1 MKIEM
6 KFKIVLFIVLAAIM
20 GCATTGSKELVGSWE
35 IIEFRLIGMG
45 GDPVSTEKIL
55 RDAGAVWDMKFSG
68 NGDFSQNFN
77 MRQRDMTM
85 ETEEG
90 NWTAFNDSLKIEIR
104 SDVVATNLN
113 YTYKINEDTLVL
125 SLRNPETDSK
135 IITRFRK
142 K

>member
-1 MKIEM
+1 MNI
-6 KFKIVLFIVLAAIM
+6 KIVLIIALVGLM
-20 GCATTGSKELVGSWE
+20 SCATTGNKELVGSWE

-55 RDAGAVWDMKFSG
+55 RDAGAVWEMEFSK
-68 NGDFSQNFN
+68 NGDFKQDFN
-77 MRQRDMTM
+77 MRKQDMTM

-90 NWTAFNDSLKIEIR
+90 TWTAFNDSLQIEIR
-104 SDVVATNLN
+104 SDIVASNLN
-113 YTYKINEDTLVL
+113 YTYEINEDTLVL
-125 SLRNPETDSK
+125 SLRNPDTDAK

>member
-1 MKIEM
+1 M
-6 KFKIVLFIVLAAIM
+6 AALM

-35 IIEFRLIGMG
+35 IIEFRLIGIG

-55 RDAGAVWDMKFSG
+55 RDAGAVWDMKFSK
-68 NGDFSQNFN
+68 NGEFRQDFN

-90 NWTAFNDSLKIEIR
+90 TWTVVDDSLKIEIQ
-104 SDVVATNLN
+104 SDIVATNLN
-113 YTYKINEDTLVL
+113 YTYEVNEDTLVL
-125 SLRNPETDSK
+125 SLRNPDTDAK
-135 IITRFRK
+135 IITSFRK